1 MRTAVFVLLAI
12 GISLGAAARPARA
25 QAPDSTYLA
34 RGRTVYA
41 LFTNDK
47 LDELWEHF
55 GPEMHA
61 MAVSVP
67 RFEQFRK
74 TILDRFGKETK
85 LLDEHVEHQD
95 SLIVYVRESRF
106 EKVDEPV
113 NVTWAFHPDGKVAKF
128 GFQMARGQG

>member
-1 MRTAVFVLLAI
+1 MRTPIYALLAI
-12 GISLGAAARPARA
+12 GFSFGVRPLPARA

-34 RGRTVYA
+34 RGRSVYA
-41 LFTNDK
+41 MFTNDE
-47 LDELWEHF
+47 LGQLWEQF

-74 TILDRFGKETK
+74 TILGRFGKETE
-85 LLDEHVEHQD
+85 LLHESVEHED

-106 EKVDEPV
+106 EKVDSPV
-113 NVTWAFHPDGKVAKF
+113 RVTWSFHPDGKVAKF
-128 GFQMARGQG
+128 GFQMAGAQP